1 MDHMAFYTLE
11 ELVEAY
17 YKEMS
22 TEESVKKLG
31 KKLIKYLREILNE
44 FIDKMA

>member
-1 MDHMAFYTLE
+1 MDHMAFFTIE
-11 ELVEAY
+11 EMTEAY

-22 TEESVKKLG
+22 TEDGVKKLG
-31 KKLIKYLREILNE
+31 KKLIKQLREVLDE